1 MEVIPINTNEREPHP
16 NPSDF
21 RFIMKKSLYKRFYT
35 KTPNSATFDV
45 ENGHHSPFSCHSKFR
60 LAIPLY
66 FLSLYNGGI
75 DAQNT
80 HFQSN
85 KSQNE
90 LHFLKYSSIFSF
102 WAKIKR
108 PSVLQPTVKQVY
120 GTEKFIFS
128 IRNDI
133 IILFAL

>member
-1 MEVIPINTNEREPHP
+1 M
-16 NPSDF
+16 SQ
-21 RFIMKKSLYKRFYT
+21 
-35 KTPNSATFDV
+35 ATFSSLTAEAKYHILNYLS
-45 ENGHHSPFSCHSKFR
+45 ENKDLPHSCWVS
-60 LAIPLY
+60 IPLY